1 MDKHLG
7 VFITL
12 KNSHLHVSL
21 NYAFNM
27 ITHHVTHLC
36 MGHRG
41 CVGIML
47 LGCYTDG
54 SWSWLTNKIVFSSSQ
69 VSSE

>member
-12 KNSHLHVSL
+12 MNSHLHVSL
-21 NYAFNM
+21 NCAFNM

-41 CVGIML
+41 VGIML
-47 LGCYTDG
+47 LGCAHLIG
-54 SWSWLTNKIVFSSSQ
+54 SIEREAKVRPRVRTSAP
-69 VSSE
+69 